1 MSLAGALL
9 SGDVRALARAISLA
23 EDRDPQASQL
33 VAEVQ
38 PHTGNAYLVGL
49 TGAPGTGKSTLADAL
64 VKVIRDRQQTVGVI
78 AVDPSSP
85 FTGGAVLGDRIRMG
99 RHTLDKGVFIRS
111 MGARGH
117 LGGLAAATREAIHLL
132 DAYGRDVILVETV
145 GVGQS
150 ELEISTICDTV
161 VLVLM
166 PESGDAVQSIKAG
179 ILEIADVFVIN
190 KSDLG
195 GAEKTRRLIQDAIGL
210 GPKQAWRTP
219 IVLASAAR
227 EDGIEQVWDAV
238 RAHQAYLTESGTLA
252 SRRQQR
258 LKHEVMALVADRA
271 REEARR
277 VLDGDTAV
285 GRRVRENRNG
295 KLNPY
300 ALAEEVLER
309 RPVPQPLLRALDC
322 QRTEVEVVIDRQDLV
337 PAEFCEL
344 SRRFRQSATWCWHSI
359 GARWA
364 SSTGRKMRAGPSRMA
379 ITSCSILQSRTRK
392 RFSSL
397 ASNMISRR

>member
-1 MSLAGALL
+1 VEKRAVSDNRFEMSLAGALL

-64 VKVIRDRQQTVGVI
+64 VKSIRDRQQTVGVI

-85 FTGGAVLGDRIRMG
+85 FTGGAVLGDRIRMS

-190 KSDLG
+190 KADLG
-195 GAEKTRRLIQDAIGL
+195 GAEKTRRLIQDAMGL
-210 GPKQAWRTP
+210 GPKQAWRPP

-227 EDGIEQVWDAV
+227 EEGIAEVWDAV

-252 SRRQQR
+252 ARRQQR
-258 LKHEVMALVADRA
+258 LKQEVMALVADRA

-277 VLDGDTAV
+277 VLEGDTPI
-285 GRRVRENRNG
+285 GRRLRENRNG

-300 ALAEEVLER
+300 ALAEEVLD
-309 RPVPQPLLRALDC
+309 QRAS
-322 QRTEVEVVIDRQDLV
+322 QGG
-337 PAEFCEL
+337 
-344 SRRFRQSATWCWHSI
+344 S
-359 GARWA
+359 
-364 SSTGRKMRAGPSRMA
+364 
-379 ITSCSILQSRTRK
+379 
-392 RFSSL
+392 
-397 ASNMISRR
+397 

>member
-23 EDRDPQASQL
+23 EDRDPQATDL
-33 VAEVQ
+33 VAELQ

-64 VKVIRDRQQTVGVI
+64 VKVVRDRGETVGVI

-85 FTGGAVLGDRIRMG
+85 FTGGAVLGDRIRMS

-150 ELEISTICDTV
+150 ELEISTICDTI

-190 KSDLG
+190 KLDLG
-195 GAEKTRRLIQDAIGL
+195 GAERTRRLIQDALAL
-210 GPKQAWRTP
+210 GPRQPWRPP
-219 IVLASAAR
+219 IVMTSAAKEEGVEQVWQAIDSHRAFLQESGGLSTRRQERLKQEVVSLVAERAR
-227 EDGIEQVWDAV
+227 EDA
-238 RAHQAYLTESGTLA
+238 
-252 SRRQQR
+252 RQ
-258 LKHEVMALVADRA
+258 M
-271 REEARR
+271 
-277 VLDGDTAV
+277 LDGDSAIA
-285 GRRVRENRNG
+285 RRLRENRNG

-300 ALAEEVLER
+300 SLAQE
-309 RPVPQPLLRALDC
+309 LLRERG
-322 QRTEVEVVIDRQDLV
+322 Q
-337 PAEFCEL
+337 
-344 SRRFRQSATWCWHSI
+344 
-359 GARWA
+359 G
-364 SSTGRKMRAGPSRMA
+364 GR
-379 ITSCSILQSRTRK
+379 
-392 RFSSL
+392 
-397 ASNMISRR
+397 

>member
-23 EDRDPQASQL
+23 EDRDPQAGEL
-33 VAEVQ
+33 VAELQ
-38 PHTGNAYLVGL
+38 PHTGKAYLVGL

-64 VKVIRDRQQTVGVI
+64 VKVIRDRGQTVGVI

-85 FTGGAVLGDRIRMG
+85 FTGGAVLGDRIRMS

-166 PESGDAVQSIKAG
+166 PESGDAVQTIKAG
-179 ILEIADVFVIN
+179 ILEIADLFVIN
-190 KSDLG
+190 KTDLG
-195 GAEKTRRLIQDAIGL
+195 GAEKTRRLIQDALAL
-210 GPKQAWRTP
+210 GPKQAWRPP
-219 IVLASAAR
+219 IVMASAAR
-227 EDGIEQVWDAV
+227 EEGVAEVWDAILSH
-238 RAHQAYLTESGTLA
+238 RRHLEESGAIA

-258 LKHEVMALVADRA
+258 LRQEVVALVAERA

-277 VLDGDTAV
+277 LLDGDTAV
-285 GRRVRENRNG
+285 GRRLRENRNG

-300 ALAEEVLER
+300 TLAREVLRE
-309 RPVPQPLLRALDC
+309 PG
-322 QRTEVEVVIDRQDLV
+322 
-337 PAEFCEL
+337 F
-344 SRRFRQSATWCWHSI
+344 
-359 GARWA
+359 
-364 SSTGRKMRAGPSRMA
+364 TGGS
-379 ITSCSILQSRTRK
+379 
-392 RFSSL
+392 
-397 ASNMISRR
+397 

>member
-1 MSLAGALL
+1 
-9 SGDVRALARAISLA
+9 
-23 EDRDPQASQL
+23 
-33 VAEVQ
+33 
-38 PHTGNAYLVGL
+38 L

-85 FTGGAVLGDRIRMG
+85 FTGGAVLGDRIRMS

-190 KSDLG
+190 KTDLG

-210 GPKQAWRTP
+210 GPKQAWRVP
-219 IVLASAAR
+219 IVLASAAK
-227 EDGIEQVWDAV
+227 EEGIEEIWNAV
-238 RAHQAYLTESGTLA
+238 RAHQAFLTESGTLA
-252 SRRQQR
+252 TRRQHR
-258 LKHEVMALVADRA
+258 LKQEVMALVADRA

-285 GRRVRENRNG
+285 GRRLRENRNG

-300 ALAEEVLER
+300 ALAEEVLGQR
-309 RPVPQPLLRALDC
+309 APQGG
-322 QRTEVEVVIDRQDLV
+322 
-337 PAEFCEL
+337 
-344 SRRFRQSATWCWHSI
+344 S
-359 GARWA
+359 
-364 SSTGRKMRAGPSRMA
+364 
-379 ITSCSILQSRTRK
+379 
-392 RFSSL
+392 
-397 ASNMISRR
+397 

>member
-1 MSLAGALL
+1 LL

-38 PHTGNAYLVGL
+38 AHTGKAYLVGL

-85 FTGGAVLGDRIRMG
+85 FTGGAVLGDRIRMS

-210 GPKQAWRTP
+210 GPKPAWRPP
-219 IVLASAAR
+219 IILACAVK
-227 EDGIEQVWDAV
+227 EEGIEQVWDAV

-252 SRRQQR
+252 TRRQQR
-258 LKHEVMALVADRA
+258 LKQEVVALVADRA

-277 VLDGDTAV
+277 VLDGDTVV
-285 GRRVRENRNG
+285 GRRLRENRNG

-300 ALAEEVLER
+300 ALAEEILDQR
-309 RPVPQPLLRALDC
+309 APQGG
-322 QRTEVEVVIDRQDLV
+322 
-337 PAEFCEL
+337 
-344 SRRFRQSATWCWHSI
+344 S
-359 GARWA
+359 
-364 SSTGRKMRAGPSRMA
+364 
-379 ITSCSILQSRTRK
+379 
-392 RFSSL
+392 
-397 ASNMISRR
+397 

>member
-1 MSLAGALL
+1 MA
-9 SGDVRALARAISLA
+9 
-23 EDRDPQASQL
+23 
-33 VAEVQ
+33 
-38 PHTGNAYLVGL
+38 
-49 TGAPGTGKSTLADAL
+49 
-64 VKVIRDRQQTVGVI
+64 
-78 AVDPSSP
+78 
-85 FTGGAVLGDRIRMG
+85 

-132 DAYGRDVILVETV
+132 DAYGRDVVLVETV

-190 KSDLG
+190 KTDLG

-210 GPKQAWRTP
+210 GAKQAWRPP
-219 IVLASAAR
+219 IVLASAVK
-227 EDGIEQVWDAV
+227 EEGIEQVWDAV
-238 RAHQAYLTESGTLA
+238 LQHQAFLKESGTLA
-252 SRRQQR
+252 TRRQQR
-258 LKHEVMALVADRA
+258 LKQEVVALVADRA

-285 GRRVRENRNG
+285 GRRLRENRNG

-300 ALAEEVLER
+300 ALAEEVLR
-309 RPVPQPLLRALDC
+309 QRAPQGG
-322 QRTEVEVVIDRQDLV
+322 
-337 PAEFCEL
+337 
-344 SRRFRQSATWCWHSI
+344 S
-359 GARWA
+359 
-364 SSTGRKMRAGPSRMA
+364 
-379 ITSCSILQSRTRK
+379 
-392 RFSSL
+392 
-397 ASNMISRR
+397 